1 MEQIMK
7 TDKPAGLTHAPS
19 YDASQD
25 VDDDQVESIQEHTGF
40 DVHKLAYY
48 QELERKRSFTSKM
61 VLMIVMF
68 ALIGTVIMLIQ
79 DNSEAMNANTAA
91 LQERLNNATMER
103 AVVID
108 QLDQSELQTTLDE
121 ILERLESI
129 ESSIAIEETD

>member
-1 MEQIMK
+1 MT
-7 TDKPAGLTHAPS
+7 TDKPAGLPHAPA
-19 YDASQD
+19 YDSSQD
-25 VDDDQVESIQEHTGF
+25 VDDSEVESIQEQTGF

-61 VLMIVMF
+61 VLMIVLF

-79 DNSEAMNANTAA
+79 DNSDAMNANTAA

-108 QLDQSELQTTLDE
+108 QLDQTDVQGTLNE
-121 ILERLESI
+121 ILERLE
-129 ESSIAIEETD
+129 AIEASISTEETE